1 MDMYMYMYMY
11 MFMYQVRFK
20 HMLIVMSKKV
30 KEDSARC
37 KTDKVQV

>member
-1 MDMYMYMYMY
+1 MHMYMYI
-11 MFMYQVRFK
+11 FK

-37 KTDKVQV
+37 KTDMVQV